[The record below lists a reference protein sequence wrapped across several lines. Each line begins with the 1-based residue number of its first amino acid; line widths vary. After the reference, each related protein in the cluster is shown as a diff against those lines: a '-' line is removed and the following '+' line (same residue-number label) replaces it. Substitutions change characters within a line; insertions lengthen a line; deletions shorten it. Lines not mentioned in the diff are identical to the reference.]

1 MNPRSR
7 NLSDGDIRAIASTGG
22 LIGIGFWRSA
32 MGWTDDEPYQS
43 KMGRIV
49 ESFVAAL
56 NILSDP
62 HFAEEMEGRYGR
74 YDPYEHL
81 AFGSDFDGATTTAF
95 DVTGVSHVVAALAH
109 ARDQKMRVIFPP
121 AKMALIAGENTRR
134 VLAAS
139 LT

>member
-7 NLSDGDIRAIASTGG
+7 NLSDGDIRAVASTGG
-22 LIGIGFWRSA
+22 LVGVGFWRSA
-32 MGWTDDEPYQS
+32 MGWTDDEPYQA

-56 NILSDP
+56 NILTEP
-62 HFAEEMEGRYGR
+62 HFVEEMEGRYGR

-95 DVTGVSHVVAALAH
+95 DVTGVSHVVAALAQV
-109 ARDQKMRVIFPP
+109 RDQKMKPIFPRD
-121 AKMALIAGENTRR
+121 KLALIAGENTRR
-134 VLAAS
+134 VLQVALA
-139 LT
+139 